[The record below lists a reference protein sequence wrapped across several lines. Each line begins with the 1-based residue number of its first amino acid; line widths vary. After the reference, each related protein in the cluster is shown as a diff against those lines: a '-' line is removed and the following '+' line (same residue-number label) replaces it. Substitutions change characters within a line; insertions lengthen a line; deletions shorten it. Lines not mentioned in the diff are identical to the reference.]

1 MDLNKFQH
9 FYGGNRTNN
18 VGRCLHRKVLFTKL
32 KALKEFYSFREK
44 ESEITRN
51 ALINHGYH
59 GNSSSL
65 NDIVPNGS
73 RLWIKT

>member
-1 MDLNKFQH
+1 MFKS
-9 FYGGNRTNN
+9 
-18 VGRCLHRKVLFTKL
+18 KVLFTKL